1 MWPPEPFQGRAGLKQ
16 LLIGLGALLLIL
28 VTVLLVRTFTYGGA
42 PASVQQVDLP
52 EPPAISADLAAE
64 HLSEAIRFRT
74 ITLQGGDP
82 RPGQEGPWLELQA
95 WLEETYPAFHAAA
108 TKETVPGGYTLLYTW
123 EGSDTSLDPIL
134 LMAHQDVVPVNIG
147 TEGDW
152 TGAPFAGEIVDGYVY
167 GRGAMDDKGSL
178 VALME
183 ALDALAKDGFEPKR
197 TILLQLGHDEEV
209 SGSGAQAGIALL
221 KSRGITPVMALDEG
235 FMVIEDNPITGG
247 TLGLIGVAEKGYVT
261 LSITAKAAG
270 GHSSAPPRDSAT
282 VRLSRAL
289 IALDEN
295 QMPADLAK
303 APTSDMM
310 RVISSDLGFAQR
322 MAIANQW
329 LLGGLVESGFSA
341 SPQGNAMIRT
351 TTAPTMLVGS
361 AKENVL
367 AQRATAIVNF
377 RVHPNNTV
385 EEVIQHVRD
394 VTSDIDGIEIA
405 EVADGISSEASPVS
419 ATDNRAYGVLAAVA
433 KETGDGAPVAPALVI
448 GATDARYA
456 SAITKDVYRFAP
468 SMVGPADLAGFH
480 GTNERLSVDNMGRL
494 ARGYAQIV
502 LAMDEGN

>member
-1 MWPPEPFQGRAGLKQ
+1 MKKV
-16 LLIGLGALLLIL
+16 LGAIGVLFLGL
-28 VTVLLVRTFTYGGA
+28 VAVLVVRALNYGGTPSDVQTVELPDA
-42 PASVQQVDLP
+42 PDISV
-52 EPPAISADLAAE
+52 ERAAE
-64 HLSEAIRFRT
+64 HLSEAIKFRT

-95 WLEETYPAFHAAA
+95 WLETTYPAFHAAA
-108 TKETVPGGYTLLYTW
+108 NKETVPGGYTLLYTW
-123 EGSDTSLDPIL
+123 EGSDPSLDPIL

-152 TGAPFAGEIVDGYVY
+152 TGAPFAGEIVDGYIY

-183 ALDALAKDGFEPKR
+183 ALDALARDGFQPRR
-197 TILLQLGHDEEV
+197 TVLLQLGHDEEV
-209 SGSGAQAGIALL
+209 SGSGAEAGIALL
-221 KSRGITPVMALDEG
+221 KSRGVTPVMALDEG
-235 FMVIEDNPITGG
+235 FMVIEDNPVTGG
-247 TLGLIGVAEKGYVT
+247 TLGLIGIAEKGYLT
-261 LSITAKAAG
+261 ARITAIADG

-310 RVISSDLGFAQR
+310 KVISADLGFPAR
-322 MAIANQW
+322 LAMGNQW
-329 LLGGLVESGFSA
+329 LLGGLVESQFSS

-351 TTAPTMLVGS
+351 TTAPTMLSGS

-377 RVHPNNTV
+377 RIHPNNTV
-385 EEVIQHVRD
+385 DEVMQHIRD
-394 VTSDIDGIEIA
+394 VTADIEGIEVA
-405 EVADGISSEASPVS
+405 PVADGIASEASPVS
-419 ATDNRAYGVLAAVA
+419 ATDNRAFGVLYAVA
-433 KETGDGAPVAPALVI
+433 KEVGDGAPVAPGLVI

-468 SMVGPADLAGFH
+468 SLVGPADLAGFH
-480 GTNERLSVDNMGRL
+480 GTNERLSVENMGRL

-502 LAMDEGN
+502 LAMDAPETD

>member
-1 MWPPEPFQGRAGLKQ
+1 LKQ
-16 LLIGLGALLLIL
+16 LLMGLGALFLIL
-28 VTVLLVRTFTYGGA
+28 VAVLLVRTFTFGGA
-42 PASVQQVDLP
+42 PANVQQVELP
-52 EPPAISADLAAE
+52 EPPAISAEAAAQN
-64 HLSEAIRFRT
+64 LSRAIQFRT
-74 ITLQGGDP
+74 ITLSSGDP

-108 TKETVPGGYTLLYTW
+108 DKETVPGGYTVLYTW
-123 EGSDTSLDPIL
+123 EGSDASLDPIL

-152 TGAPFAGEIVDGYVY
+152 TGAPFAGEIIDGYVY

-178 VALME
+178 VGLME
-183 ALDALAKDGFEPKR
+183 ALDALARDGFAPRR

-209 SGSGAQAGIALL
+209 SGSGAEAGIALL
-221 KSRGITPVMALDEG
+221 KSRRISPVMALDEG
-235 FMVIEDNPITGG
+235 FMVVEDNPVTGG
-247 TLGLIGVAEKGYVT
+247 TLGLIGVAEKGYLT
-261 LSITAKAAG
+261 IRLTALAEG

-289 IALDEN
+289 VALDEN
-295 QMPADLAK
+295 QMAADLSK
-303 APTSDMM
+303 APTSDMI
-310 RVISSDLGFAQR
+310 RVVSQEMGFVNR

-329 LLGGLVESGFSA
+329 LLGGLVESGLAA

-367 AQRATAIVNF
+367 AQRATAMVNF

-385 EEVIQHVRD
+385 EEVLQHVRD
-394 VTSDIDGIEIA
+394 VTADIEGIEI
-405 EVADGISSEASPVS
+405 ELGGDGIASEPSPVS
-419 ATDNRAYGVLAAVA
+419 STQNRAYGVLAAVA
-433 KETGDGAPVAPALVI
+433 AEISGGAPSTPALVI

-468 SMVGPADLAGFH
+468 SVVGPADLAGFH
-480 GTNERLSVDNMGRL
+480 GTNERLSVENMGRL
-494 ARGYAQIV
+494 ARSYAQIIM
-502 LAMDEGN
+502 AMDAPE

>member
-1 MWPPEPFQGRAGLKQ
+1 MKQ
-16 LLIGLGALLLIL
+16 LLMGLGALFLIL
-28 VTVLLVRTFTYGGA
+28 VAVLLVRTFTFGGA
-42 PASVQQVDLP
+42 PANVQQVELP
-52 EPPAISADLAAE
+52 EPPAISAEAAAQN
-64 HLSEAIRFRT
+64 LSRAIQFRT
-74 ITLQGGDP
+74 ITLSSGDP

-108 TKETVPGGYTLLYTW
+108 DKETVPGGYTVLYTW
-123 EGSDTSLDPIL
+123 EGSDASLDPIL

-152 TGAPFAGEIVDGYVY
+152 TGAPFAGEIIDGYVY

-178 VALME
+178 VGLME
-183 ALDALAKDGFEPKR
+183 ALDALARDGFAPRR

-209 SGSGAQAGIALL
+209 SGSGAEAGIALL
-221 KSRGITPVMALDEG
+221 KSRRISPVMALDEG
-235 FMVIEDNPITGG
+235 FMVVEDNPVTGG
-247 TLGLIGVAEKGYVT
+247 TLGLIGVAEKGYLT
-261 LSITAKAAG
+261 IRLTALAEG

-289 IALDEN
+289 VALDEN
-295 QMPADLAK
+295 QMAADLSK
-303 APTSDMM
+303 APTSDMI
-310 RVISSDLGFAQR
+310 RVVSQEMGFVNR

-329 LLGGLVESGFSA
+329 LLGGLVESGFAA

-367 AQRATAIVNF
+367 AQRATAMVNF

-385 EEVIQHVRD
+385 EEVLQHVRD
-394 VTSDIDGIEIA
+394 VTADIEGIEI
-405 EVADGISSEASPVS
+405 ELGGDGIASEPSPVS
-419 ATDNRAYGVLAAVA
+419 STQNRAYGVLAAVA
-433 KETGDGAPVAPALVI
+433 AEISGGAPSTPALVI

-468 SMVGPADLAGFH
+468 SVVGPADLAGFH
-480 GTNERLSVDNMGRL
+480 GTNERLSVENMGRL
-494 ARGYAQIV
+494 ARSYAQIIM
-502 LAMDEGN
+502 AMDAPE